1 MLICVQ
7 SREEMYCV
15 SLMITGGPVSVIW
28 GWVVVCSMTMF
39 IALSMAEIVSA
50 LPTSGGQY

>member
-1 MLICVQ
+1 
-7 SREEMYCV
+7 MYYV
-15 SLMITGGPVSVIW
+15 SLTITGGPVSVIW

-50 LPTSGGQY
+50 LPTSGGQSRCITVRLA

>member
-1 MLICVQ
+1 MP
-7 SREEMYCV
+7 
-15 SLMITGGPVSVIW
+15 LMITGGPVSVIW